1 MRMLSKIRLTFCCW
15 SVATAVG
22 VQADDQARP
31 HVVLRGLDPVA
42 LVEGREV
49 VGSEAI
55 ESTRGRFV
63 YRFADGVDKATFD
76 ARPDRYAVQSERC
89 AVMPNV
95 PASGDLFLVHDGKIF
110 LFGSPRCQAAFRGD
124 PAKYFQVGT
133 KKQVAILIFE
143 GMELLDFAGPGEV
156 FALAD
161 GGRTFDVFTVA
172 ASSAPV
178 VSQRFVTITPR
189 YSFADCPRPDILIV
203 PGGTTRIPQADEE
216 TIQWVKRTAENA
228 EVALS
233 VCTGALILAQAGLLD
248 GLEATTHHDSL
259 ERLRQM
265 APKTK
270 ILEGPRFVD
279 NGKIVTSAGISAG
292 IDAALHLVGRILGPR
307 VAAETTEIME
317 YHGRPR

>member
-15 SVATAVG
+15 SVATAVV

-31 HVVLRGLDPVA
+31 HVVLRGLDPVE

-63 YRFADGVDKATFD
+63 YRFANAGHKATFD
-76 ARPDRYAVQSERC
+76 ARPRDYAVQSERC
-89 AVMPNV
+89 AVMSNA
-95 PASGDLFLVHDGKIF
+95 PASGDIFLVHDGKIF
-110 LFGSPRCQAAFRGD
+110 LFGSPRCQASFRGD
-124 PAKYFQVGT
+124 PAKYLQVGS
-133 KKQVAILIFE
+133 KKKVAILVFE

-161 GGRTFDVFTVA
+161 GGRTFDVFTVG

-178 VSQRFVTITPR
+178 VSQGFVTITPK

-203 PGGTTRIPQADEE
+203 PGGATRVPEADQEA
-216 TIQWVKRTAENA
+216 IQWIKRTAENA
-228 EVALS
+228 EVSLS

-259 ERLRQM
+259 EKLRQT
-265 APKTK
+265 APKAK
-270 ILEGPRFVD
+270 IVEGRRFVD

-292 IDAALHLVGRILGPR
+292 IDAALHLVGRILGPA
-307 VAAETTEIME
+307 VAAETTQIME
-317 YHGRPR
+317 YRGQTD